1 MKKLTLEYRV
11 VIGFT
16 IALTMLL
23 LAGGQL
29 YSSLHEYME
38 TSRWVTHTYQVLEAL
53 SDVGARLSEL
63 ENGQRGYIIS
73 GEERFIADNDLVAGR
88 IRLLLKQI
96 ETLTADNPRQY
107 LRSKSLLKLTEECLH
122 VLDTRNALYRTEGFE
137 AARGR
142 LRRDI
147 NRPGRETLVKLF
159 AAMEEDERTLLK
171 QRSDQAERNA
181 TQAQAVGT
189 LLVTLT
195 IAGLFLLW
203 WRTRC
208 EVRNKRTT
216 EAVAHESTLMR
227 QILDLLP
234 VGVFV
239 ASTTGTFTQINPAAR
254 KIWDGEQEGDIR
266 LSGEYAGWWPKSG
279 KRLADDEWAVFR
291 SLKGGEIIRD
301 ELVDIRCFDGSRK
314 TISSNAMPIRD
325 EAGRITCCLS
335 VIIDVTGFKRTER
348 QLRATARFDET
359 QQRAMAL
366 FSASF
371 DKSNILEGLL
381 DLLAELHPLPVSA
394 LYEFNI
400 SSGRFRC
407 EAAHGLSVET
417 TREFA
422 LGEGLLGQAAQMWR
436 MTLLDCKELTLQT
449 GLVDFTP
456 VQVLMIP
463 ISYQERRLAVLVLG
477 TSSTLEECDL
487 AFFDRLATTLGVTL
501 DNLRQYSDLKL
512 LAKQLQVSS
521 EEIAGNNLKLE
532 EVSRSKS
539 EFLANMSHEL
549 RTPLNSVIGFSEVL
563 QDQIFGSINEK
574 QQEYVANILTSG
586 RHLLSLINDILDL
599 SKVESGKMELELST
613 FSLRETLDAS
623 LMMLKEKALKG
634 NIGLRMELTPEA
646 DIRIVADQRKL
657 KQILFNLVSN
667 AVKFTLSGG
676 FIDITAERDGNFVE
690 ITVADTGLGI
700 KAEDIPKLFQVFTQL
715 ESVYTKGFE
724 GTGLGLALTRQLVE
738 LHGGRIWVESTL
750 GLGSRFIF
758 TVPLMQT
765 ETKASTTS
773 RPDIVPGSGNMVLL
787 IENDPL
793 TQTSLKYALQDKGY
807 RVLRAN
813 NGIDGIEMARRESP
827 DLIVLDL
834 MMSGVNGFEVANR
847 LQNDTA
853 TTHVPILVLTAMD
866 LSTTD
871 RARLTGKVWRIAEK
885 GSLSTRN
892 FISLV
897 ESAIHL

>member
-1 MKKLTLEYRV
+1 MRKITIEYRI

-16 IALTMLL
+16 IALILLL

-29 YSSLHEYME
+29 YRSLHEYMD
-38 TSRWVTHTYQVLEAL
+38 TSRWVAHTYQVLDAL
-53 SDVGARLSEL
+53 GDVESSLREL
-63 ENGQRGYIIS
+63 ESGQRGYIIT
-73 GEERFIADNDLVAGR
+73 GEEHFLTDNVRETAR
-88 IRLLLKQI
+88 IRLFLAQI
-96 ETLTADNPRQY
+96 EKLTADNPRQQ
-107 LRSKSLLKLTEECLH
+107 LRSSKLSQLTEERLQT
-122 VLDTRNALYRTEGFE
+122 LNTFTALYLTEGFE
-137 AARGR
+137 ATRRR
-142 LRRDI
+142 LMSGI
-147 NRPGRETLVKLF
+147 SRPGKEALLKLF
-159 AAMEEDERTLLK
+159 ATMGEEERTLLK
-171 QRSDQAERNA
+171 LRADKAERNA
-181 TQAQAVGT
+181 TQAQAFGMALVA
-189 LLVTLT
+189 VTLT
-195 IAGLFLLW
+195 GLFLLW
-203 WRTRC
+203 WRTRR
-208 EVRNKRTT
+208 ETLTQHST
-216 EAVAHESTLMR
+216 EAVAHESALLK

-239 ASTTGTFTQINPAAR
+239 ADATGSFTQINPAAR
-254 KIWDGEQEGDIR
+254 EIWNGEQLGNIR
-266 LSGEYAGWWPKSG
+266 QFGEYAGWRPESG
-279 KRLADDEWAVFR
+279 KRLADDEWALAR
-291 SLKGGEIIRD
+291 TLKGGEIIRD

-325 EAGRITCCLS
+325 EAGRITSGLS

-359 QQRAMAL
+359 QGRAMAL

-371 DKSNILEGLL
+371 DRRKILDGLL

-394 LYEFNI
+394 LYDFNI
-400 SSGRFRC
+400 SSGCFRC
-407 EAAHGLSVET
+407 EAAHGLSGEV

-422 LGEGLLGQAAQMWR
+422 LGEGLLGQAAQMWKT
-436 MTLLDCKELTLQT
+436 TLLDCKELTLQT
-449 GLVDFTP
+449 GVVDFAP

-463 ISYQERRLAVLVLG
+463 ISYQERRLAVLVLA
-477 TSSTLEECDL
+477 TSSTLEECDF
-487 AFFDRLATTLGVTL
+487 AFFDRLAITLGVAL

-512 LAKQLQVSS
+512 LAKQLQESS
-521 EEIAGNNLKLE
+521 EEIAVNNLKLE

-563 QDQIFGSINEK
+563 QDQIFGPINDK
-574 QQEYVANILTSG
+574 QQEYVKNILTSG

-613 FSLRETLDAS
+613 FSLRESLDAS
-623 LMMLKEKALKG
+623 LMMLKEKSLKG
-634 NIGLRMELTPEA
+634 DVCLRMELTQEA
-646 DIRIVADQRKL
+646 DTNIVADQRKL

-667 AVKFTLSGG
+667 AVKFTPGG
-676 FIDITAERDGNFVE
+676 GTVEVTATRDGDFIE

-700 KAEDIPKLFQVFTQL
+700 KAEDIPKLFQAFTQL

-738 LHGGRIWVESTL
+738 LHGGRIWVESTF
-750 GLGSRFIF
+750 GVGSRFIF
-758 TVPLMQT
+758 TVPLAQ
-765 ETKASTTS
+765 ATTNEPADG
-773 RPDIVPGSGNMVLL
+773 RPDIAPGSGNTILL

-793 TQTSLKYALQDKGY
+793 TQTSLKYALQGKGY

-813 NGIDGIEMARRESP
+813 NGIDGIEMARRDSP

-834 MMSGVNGFEVANR
+834 MMSGVNGFEVADR

-853 TTHVPILVLTAMD
+853 TTNVPILVLTAMD
-866 LSTTD
+866 LSTAD
-871 RARLTGKVWRIAEK
+871 RARLSGKVWRIAEK

-897 ESAIHL
+897 ESAIRL